1 LAICRALGII
11 SKIIT
16 EPYYERSADEK
27 TTALSMGNVYNRL
40 INILALST
48 ENPDLLLTNQISLFF
63 GPFLPPS
70 PVSQSLFKPC
80 HLDIHTRNILTCL
93 CTSLKSKCESLF
105 KDFLDGGKYYEP
117 SFELIEMTKSCPP
130 NNIPVECL
138 MAKLDCQLKAAPSAN
153 VSTIESSVMFR
164 NNQTSS
170 WLDEKDDIKQNS
182 IVTSARK
189 QNAYMINQ
197 RKERKQQLYMI
208 NQRKERKQQ
217 LYMIN
222 QRKERKQ
229 QLLKDHQKI
238 IQERESAKKLKLEK
252 KEKENAKMRENMAKI
267 GIWNEIDIECK
278 LDEIKCKSGKI
289 QAIKKTD

>member
-1 LAICRALGII
+1 
-11 SKIIT
+11 
-16 EPYYERSADEK
+16 
-27 TTALSMGNVYNRL
+27 MGNVYNRL

-70 PVSQSLFKPC
+70 PVSQSLFNPC

-93 CTSLKSKCESLF
+93 CASLKSKCESLF
-105 KDFLDGGKYYEP
+105 KDFIDGGKYYEP
-117 SFELIEMTKSCPP
+117 SCQLIEMTKSCPP
-130 NNIPVECL
+130 NNITVERL
-138 MAKLDCQLKAAPSAN
+138 MAKLDSLLKAASSAN

-164 NNQTSS
+164 NNQISS

-182 IVTSARK
+182 IVTSAK
-189 QNAYMINQ
+189 C
-197 RKERKQQLYMI
+197 
-208 NQRKERKQQ
+208 
-217 LYMIN
+217 IN

-252 KEKENAKMRENMAKI
+252 KEKKNNKMRENMAKI
-267 GIWNEIDIECK
+267 GISEEYRM
-278 LDEIKCKSGKI
+278 
-289 QAIKKTD
+289 

>member
-1 LAICRALGII
+1 
-11 SKIIT
+11 
-16 EPYYERSADEK
+16 
-27 TTALSMGNVYNRL
+27 
-40 INILALST
+40 
-48 ENPDLLLTNQISLFF
+48 
-63 GPFLPPS
+63 
-70 PVSQSLFKPC
+70 
-80 HLDIHTRNILTCL
+80 
-93 CTSLKSKCESLF
+93 
-105 KDFLDGGKYYEP
+105 
-117 SFELIEMTKSCPP
+117 
-130 NNIPVECL
+130 
-138 MAKLDCQLKAAPSAN
+138 
-153 VSTIESSVMFR
+153 
-164 NNQTSS
+164 
-170 WLDEKDDIKQNS
+170 
-182 IVTSARK
+182 
-189 QNAYMINQ
+189 
-197 RKERKQQLYMI
+197 MI

>member
-1 LAICRALGII
+1 
-11 SKIIT
+11 
-16 EPYYERSADEK
+16 
-27 TTALSMGNVYNRL
+27 MGNVYNRL
-40 INILALST
+40 NNILALST
-48 ENPDLLLTNQISLFF
+48 ENPDLPLTNQISLFF

-80 HLDIHTRNILTCL
+80 HLYIHTCTRNILTCL
-93 CTSLKSKCESLF
+93 CTSLISKCESLF

-117 SFELIEMTKSCPP
+117 SCELIEMTKFKSCPP
-130 NNIPVECL
+130 NNITVERL
-138 MAKLDCQLKAAPSAN
+138 MAKLDSQLKAAPSAN

-197 RKERKQQLYMI
+197 RKERKQQL
-208 NQRKERKQQ
+208 
-217 LYMIN
+217 
-222 QRKERKQ
+222 
-229 QLLKDHQKI
+229 LKDHQKI

-252 KEKENAKMRENMAKI
+252 KEKENNKMRENMA
-267 GIWNEIDIECK
+267 
-278 LDEIKCKSGKI
+278 
-289 QAIKKTD
+289 